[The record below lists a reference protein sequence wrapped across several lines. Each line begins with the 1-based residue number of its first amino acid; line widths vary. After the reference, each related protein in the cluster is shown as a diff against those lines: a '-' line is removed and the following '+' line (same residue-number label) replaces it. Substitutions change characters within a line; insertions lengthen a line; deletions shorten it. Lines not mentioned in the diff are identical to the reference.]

1 MWRYLKAAFLVGV
14 DVPALGRVPV
24 NALAAV
30 GFLIL
35 GFGHPGFWFI
45 GLAAEAALVPTLAFN
60 KRFQNVVD
68 AEDRQLSDGDSQ
80 NKRTSLIQTLPSDYK
95 KRLSD
100 LERKCDKVL
109 EVYRNAQADLFVID
123 TNRGALDNLKWVYLK
138 LLIARYH
145 LLTAGT
151 DDTPQ
156 SLVKKIKT
164 LQDELQDSDESAALR
179 QSKTAT
185 LDILKRRLANIQ
197 RREQSLEEVESDL
210 TRVESQVDLIL
221 DNAAMQGK
229 PQTIS
234 TDLELASDLVSG
246 GMFGE
251 AESAV
256 ADLDRDY
263 ATPGVPTRAGSRGV
277 APRERE

>member
-1 MWRYLKAAFLVGV
+1 MWRYLKAAFLVGM
-14 DVPALGRVPV
+14 DVPGLGRLPV
-24 NALAAV
+24 NALAAA

-35 GFGHPGFWFI
+35 GFGHPGFWFL
-45 GLAAEAALVPTLAFN
+45 GLAAEAAIVPTLAFN
-60 KRFQNVVD
+60 KRFQKVVD
-68 AEDRQLSDGDSQ
+68 AEDRQISSDDSEA
-80 NKRTSLIQTLPSDYK
+80 RRDSLIQTLPADYK
-95 KRLSD
+95 KRLAD
-100 LERKCDKVL
+100 LQRKCGKVL
-109 EVYRNAQADLFVID
+109 EVYRNAQAEDFLID
-123 TNRGALDNLKWVYLK
+123 TNRDALENLKWVYLK

-151 DDTPQ
+151 DDTPD
-156 SLVKKIKT
+156 SLIKKINS
-164 LQDELQDSDESAALR
+164 LQEELGDATETPALR
-179 QSKTAT
+179 QSKAAT
-185 LDILKRRLANIQ
+185 LDILKRRLANIE

-246 GMFGE
+246 GMFGD

-256 ADLDRDY
+256 ADLDRNFGKARTVVKT
-263 ATPGVPTRAGSRGV
+263 AT
-277 APRERE
+277 REAN

>member
-1 MWRYLKAAFLVGV
+1 MLRYLKAAFLVGAE
-14 DVPALGRVPV
+14 VPALGRVPI
-24 NALAAV
+24 NALVAA
-30 GFLIL
+30 GFFIL
-35 GFGHPGFWFI
+35 GFGHPGFWFL
-45 GLAAEAALVPTLAFN
+45 GLAAEAVVLPSLAFN

-68 AEDRQLSDGDSQ
+68 ARDRQFSTGDSQ
-80 NKRTSLIQTLPSDYK
+80 AKRDSLVQLLPSDYK
-95 KRLSD
+95 RRLAD

-109 EVYRNAQADLFVID
+109 EVFRNGQAEDYVVD
-123 TNRGALDNLKWVYLK
+123 ANREALTNLKWVYLK

-151 DDTPQ
+151 DDTPG
-156 SLVKKIKT
+156 SLAKKIDG
-164 LQDELQDSDESAALR
+164 LQADLKNSQDTPALR
-179 QSKTAT
+179 QSKLAT
-185 LDILKRRLANIQ
+185 LDILKRRLANVQ

-246 GMFGE
+246 GMFGD
-251 AESAV
+251 AESMV

-263 ATPGVPTRAGSRGV
+263 GKPHAASGKVTAEPS
-277 APRERE
+277 

>member
-1 MWRYLKAAFLVGV
+1 MWRYLKAAFLVGA

-24 NALAAV
+24 NLLATA

-35 GFGHPGFWFI
+35 GFGHPGFWFL
-45 GLAAEAALVPTLAFN
+45 GLAAEAAFLPTLAFN
-60 KRFQNVVD
+60 KRFQNYVQ
-68 AEDRQLSDGDSQ
+68 ANERQTTDGDSQ
-80 NKRTSLIQTLPSDYK
+80 AKRLALIQTLPPEYR
-95 KRLSD
+95 KRIDNLNH
-100 LERKCDKVL
+100 RCGKVL
-109 EVYRNAQADLFVID
+109 EVYQNAQAEEFLID
-123 TNRGALDNLKWVYLK
+123 TNRDALDNLKWVYTK

-151 DDTPQ
+151 DDTPE
-156 SLVKKIKT
+156 SLQKKIASIEKD
-164 LQDELQDSDESAALR
+164 LSALDETPALR
-179 QSKTAT
+179 QSKAAT

-234 TDLELASDLVSG
+234 SDLQLASDLVG
-246 GMFGE
+246 GGLFGE

-263 ATPGVPTRAGSRGV
+263 GSSRSTAKPIAAGNS
-277 APRERE
+277 

>member
-14 DVPALGRVPV
+14 DVPTLGRLPV
-24 NALAAV
+24 NALAAA
-30 GFLIL
+30 GFFIL
-35 GFGHPGFWFI
+35 GFGHPGFWFL
-45 GLAAEAALVPTLAFN
+45 GAAAESVIIPALAFN

-68 AEDRQLSDGDSQ
+68 ASERQISSGDSQ
-80 NKRTSLIQTLPSDYK
+80 AKRSSLVQLLPAEYK
-95 KRLSD
+95 RRLGD
-100 LERKCDKVL
+100 LERKCEKVL
-109 EVYRNAQADLFVID
+109 EVYRNAQADQYIID
-123 TNRGALDNLKWVYLK
+123 TNREALENLKWVYLK

-151 DDTPQ
+151 EDTPEALAKKVESLQ
-156 SLVKKIKT
+156 SDLGNS
-164 LQDELQDSDESAALR
+164 QDTPALR

-185 LDILKRRLANIQ
+185 LDILKRRLANVQ
-197 RREQSLEEVESDL
+197 RREQSVEEVESDL

-234 TDLELASDLVSG
+234 TDIELASDLVSG
-246 GMFGE
+246 GMFGD

-256 ADLDRDY
+256 ADLDRSY
-263 ATPGVPTRAGSRGV
+263 GKAHPASRNTT
-277 APRERE
+277 AESS

>member
-1 MWRYLKAAFLVGV
+1 MWRYLKAAFFVGV
-14 DVPALGRVPV
+14 EFPLLGRVPV
-24 NALAAV
+24 NAMAAA

-35 GFGHPGFWFI
+35 GFGHAGFWLL
-45 GLAAEAALVPTLAFN
+45 GLAAEAAIVPSLAFN
-60 KRFQNVVD
+60 KRFQKVVD
-68 AEDRQLSDGDSQ
+68 AEDKQLSSGDSQ
-80 NKRTSLIQTLPSDYK
+80 SKRSSLVKLLPSDYQS
-95 KRLSD
+95 RLAN
-100 LERKCDKVL
+100 LERRCDKVL
-109 EVYRNAQADLFVID
+109 EVYRNAQAEEFLID
-123 TNRGALDNLKWVYLK
+123 TNRDALENLKWVYLK

-151 DDTPQ
+151 EDTPE
-156 SLVKKIKT
+156 SLVKKIKSIEG
-164 LQDELQDSDESAALR
+164 ELQNGSESSALR
-179 QSKTAT
+179 QSKAAT
-185 LDILKRRLANIQ
+185 LDILRRRLINIQ

-234 TDLELASDLVSG
+234 TDIELASDLVSG
-246 GMFGE
+246 GMFGD

-263 ATPGVPTRAGSRGV
+263 GKSRLLSKTA
-277 APRERE
+277 APERS

>member
-24 NALAAV
+24 NILAAA
-30 GFLIL
+30 GFAIL
-35 GFGHPGFWFI
+35 GFGHPGFWFL
-45 GLAAEAALVPTLAFN
+45 GLAAEAAIVPTLAFN

-68 AEDRQLSDGDSQ
+68 AQDRQLSTDNSDA
-80 NKRTSLIQTLPSDYK
+80 KRASLIQLLPADYK

-100 LERKCDKVL
+100 LQRKCGKVL
-109 EVYRNAQADLFVID
+109 EVYRNAQAEDFLIE
-123 TNRGALDNLKWVYLK
+123 TNQHALENLSWVYLK

-151 DDTPQ
+151 EDTPD
-156 SLVKKIKT
+156 SLLKKIAT
-164 LQDELQDSDESAALR
+164 LEKELRDPDETPALR
-179 QSKTAT
+179 QSKSAT
-185 LDILKRRLANIQ
+185 LDILKRRVANIQ

-234 TDLELASDLVSG
+234 SDIELASDLVSG
-246 GMFGE
+246 GMFGD
-251 AESAV
+251 AESTV

-263 ATPGVPTRAGSRGV
+263 GKAQSPTKTAST
-277 APRERE
+277 EMS

>member
-1 MWRYLKAAFLVGV
+1 MWRYLKAAFFVGV
-14 DVPALGRVPV
+14 EVPALGRVPV
-24 NALAAV
+24 NALAAA

-35 GFGHPGFWFI
+35 GFGHPGFWFL
-45 GLAAEAALVPTLAFN
+45 GLAAEAAVVPALAFN
-60 KRFQNVVD
+60 KRFQKVVD
-68 AEDRQLSDGDSQ
+68 AEDKQLSTGDSQ
-80 NKRTSLIQTLPSDYK
+80 SKRSSLVKLLPGEYQS
-95 KRLSD
+95 RLTG
-100 LERKCDKVL
+100 LERRCDKVL
-109 EVYRNAQADLFVID
+109 EVYRNAQAEEFLID
-123 TNRGALDNLKWVYLK
+123 TNREALENLKWVYLK

-151 DDTPQ
+151 EDTPE
-156 SLVKKIKT
+156 SLEKRIKS
-164 LQDELQDSDESAALR
+164 LEGELQNGSESPALR
-179 QSKTAT
+179 QSRAAT

-234 TDLELASDLVSG
+234 TDIELASDLVSG
-246 GMFGE
+246 GMFGD

-263 ATPGVPTRAGSRGV
+263 GKSRSLPKAPTA
-277 APRERE
+277 ERY

>member
-1 MWRYLKAAFLVGV
+1 VWRYLKAAFFVGV
-14 DVPALGRVPV
+14 DVPALGRVPL
-24 NALAAV
+24 NALAAA

-35 GFGHPGFWFI
+35 GFGHPGFWFL
-45 GLAAEAALVPTLAFN
+45 GLAAEGAIVPALAFN
-60 KRFQNVVD
+60 KRFQKTVD
-68 AEDRQLSDGDSQ
+68 AEDRQLSSGDSQ
-80 NKRTSLIQTLPSDYK
+80 TKRYSLVKQLPGDYQS
-95 KRLSD
+95 RLAA
-100 LERKCDKVL
+100 LEVRCDKVL
-109 EVYRNAQADLFVID
+109 AVYRNAQAEEFVID
-123 TNRGALDNLKWVYLK
+123 TNRDALENLKWVYLK

-151 DDTPQ
+151 EDTPE
-156 SLVKKIKT
+156 SLEKKVASLEGD
-164 LQDELQDSDESAALR
+164 LQDVHESPALR
-179 QSKTAT
+179 QSKAAT

-197 RREQSLEEVESDL
+197 RREQTLEEVESDL

-234 TDLELASDLVSG
+234 TDIELASDLVG
-246 GMFGE
+246 GGIFGD

-263 ATPGVPTRAGSRGV
+263 SQPRTAAKTAAT
-277 APRERE
+277 ERS

>member
-1 MWRYLKAAFLVGV
+1 MWRYLKAAFFVGV
-14 DVPALGRVPV
+14 ELPALGRVPL
-24 NALAAV
+24 NALAAA

-35 GFGHPGFWFI
+35 GFGHPGFWLL
-45 GLAAEAALVPTLAFN
+45 GLAAEAAIIPSLAFN

-68 AEDRQLSDGDSQ
+68 AEDKELSSGDSAS
-80 NKRTSLIQTLPSDYK
+80 KRTSLVKLLPSDYQS
-95 KRLSD
+95 RLAN
-100 LERKCDKVL
+100 LERRCNKVL
-109 EVYRNAQADLFVID
+109 EVYRNAQAEEYVID
-123 TNRGALDNLKWVYLK
+123 TNREALENLKWVYLK

-151 DDTPQ
+151 EDTPG
-156 SLVKKIKT
+156 SLEKRIKS
-164 LQDELQDSDESAALR
+164 LEAELQNGSETQALR
-179 QSKTAT
+179 QSRAAT

-234 TDLELASDLVSG
+234 TDIELASDLVSG
-246 GMFGE
+246 GIFGD

-263 ATPGVPTRAGSRGV
+263 RRSRPLAKATSP
-277 APRERE
+277 ERS

>member
-1 MWRYLKAAFLVGV
+1 VWRYLKAAFLVGV
-14 DVPALGRVPV
+14 QVPALGRVPV
-24 NALAAV
+24 NALAAA

-35 GFGHPGFWFI
+35 GFGHPGFWFL
-45 GLAAEAALVPTLAFN
+45 GLATEAAIVPSLAFN
-60 KRFQNVVD
+60 KRFQKVVD
-68 AEDRQLSDGDSQ
+68 AADKEITSGDSQ
-80 NKRTSLIQTLPSDYK
+80 SKRISLVKQLPSDYQS
-95 KRLSD
+95 RLST
-100 LERKCDKVL
+100 LERRCGKVL
-109 EVYRNAQADLFVID
+109 EVYRNAQADDFVVD
-123 TNRGALDNLKWVYLK
+123 TNHDALENLKWVYLK

-156 SLVKKIKT
+156 SLERKIKSLEADLADAT
-164 LQDELQDSDESAALR
+164 ETAALR
-179 QSKTAT
+179 QSKAAT

-234 TDLELASDLVSG
+234 TDIELASDLVG
-246 GMFGE
+246 GGLFGE

-263 ATPGVPTRAGSRGV
+263 GTRPAV
-277 APRERE
+277 KAPAAERS

>member
-14 DVPALGRVPV
+14 DVPALGRVPI
-24 NALAAV
+24 NILAAA
-30 GFLIL
+30 GFGIL
-35 GFGHPGFWFI
+35 GFGHPGFWFL
-45 GLAAEAALVPTLAFN
+45 GLAAEAAIVPTLAFN

-68 AEDRQLSDGDSQ
+68 AQDRRLSTDNSDA
-80 NKRTSLIQTLPSDYK
+80 KRASLIQLLPADYK
-95 KRLSD
+95 KRLTD
-100 LERKCDKVL
+100 LQRKCGKVL
-109 EVYRNAQADLFVID
+109 EVYRNAQAEEFLIE
-123 TNRGALDNLKWVYLK
+123 TNQHALENLSWVYLK

-151 DDTPQ
+151 EDTAD
-156 SLVKKIKT
+156 SLLKKIATIEKE
-164 LQDELQDSDESAALR
+164 LRDPDETPALR
-179 QSKTAT
+179 QSKSAT
-185 LDILKRRLANIQ
+185 LDILKRRVANIQ

-234 TDLELASDLVSG
+234 SDLELASDLVSG
-246 GMFGE
+246 GMFGD
-251 AESAV
+251 AESTV

-263 ATPGVPTRAGSRGV
+263 GKAQ
-277 APRERE
+277 APAKTASTEMS

>member
-14 DVPALGRVPV
+14 QVPALGRLPV
-24 NALAAV
+24 NALAAA
-30 GFLIL
+30 GFFIL
-35 GFGHPGFWFI
+35 GFGHPGFWFL
-45 GLAAEAALVPTLAFN
+45 GLAAEAVIIPALAFN

-68 AEDRQLSDGDSQ
+68 AEERQLSTGDSQ
-80 NKRTSLIQTLPSDYK
+80 AKRNSLVQLLPVEYK
-95 KRLSD
+95 RRLQD
-100 LERKCDKVL
+100 LERRCDKVI
-109 EVYRNAQADLFVID
+109 EVYRNAQAEEFVVD
-123 TNRGALDNLKWVYLK
+123 TNREALENLKWVYLK

-151 DDTPQ
+151 EDTPDALARKIDALQ
-156 SLVKKIKT
+156 SDLKNA
-164 LQDELQDSDESAALR
+164 QDTPALR
-179 QSKTAT
+179 QSRAAT
-185 LDILKRRLANIQ
+185 LDILKRRLANVQ
-197 RREQSLEEVESDL
+197 RREQTIEEVESDL

-246 GMFGE
+246 GMFGD

-263 ATPGVPTRAGSRGV
+263 GKTRAPSRS
-277 APRERE
+277 ATAEHS

>member
-1 MWRYLKAAFLVGV
+1 VWRYLKAAFLVGM

-24 NALAAV
+24 NALAAA

-35 GFGHPGFWFI
+35 GFGHPGFWFL
-45 GLAAEAALVPTLAFN
+45 GLAAEAAIVPMLAFN
-60 KRFQNVVD
+60 KRFQKVVD
-68 AEDRQLSDGDSQ
+68 AEDRQLSSDDSGA
-80 NKRTSLIQTLPSDYK
+80 KRDSLIQTLPADYK
-95 KRLSD
+95 KRLAD
-100 LERKCDKVL
+100 LQRKCGKVL
-109 EVYRNAQADLFVID
+109 EVYRNAQAEDFLID
-123 TNRGALDNLKWVYLK
+123 TNRDALENLKWVYLK

-151 DDTPQ
+151 DDTPD
-156 SLVKKIKT
+156 SLIKKINS
-164 LQDELQDSDESAALR
+164 LQEELGDATETPALR

-246 GMFGE
+246 GMFGD

-256 ADLDRDY
+256 ADLDRDFGKARTVVKT
-263 ATPGVPTRAGSRGV
+263 AT
-277 APRERE
+277 REAS

>member
-14 DVPALGRVPV
+14 QVPGLGRVPL

-30 GFLIL
+30 GFVIL
-35 GFGHPGFWFI
+35 GFGHPGFWFL
-45 GLAAEAALVPTLAFN
+45 GLAAEAAVVPSLAFN

-68 AEDRQLSDGDSQ
+68 AELSDGDSQ
-80 NKRTSLIQTLPSDYK
+80 TKRVSLIQLLPPDYK
-95 KRLSD
+95 NRLRHLDSRC
-100 LERKCDKVL
+100 EKVL
-109 EVYRNAQADLFVID
+109 EVYRNAQAEEFLID
-123 TNRGALDNLKWVYLK
+123 TNRDALENLKWVYLK

-151 DDTPQ
+151 EDTPE
-156 SLVKKIKT
+156 SLKKKIDS
-164 LQDELQDSDESAALR
+164 LQREVQSSQESSALH
-179 QSKTAT
+179 QSKAAT
-185 LDILKRRLANIQ
+185 LDILQRRLANIQ
-197 RREQSLEEVESDL
+197 RRGQSLEEVESDL

-234 TDLELASDLVSG
+234 TDIELASDLVSG
-246 GMFGE
+246 GIFGD
-251 AESAV
+251 AESTV

-263 ATPGVPTRAGSRGV
+263 GKSRTVTRPASL
-277 APRERE
+277 ERS

>member
-1 MWRYLKAAFLVGV
+1 LWRYLKAAFLVGI

-24 NALAAV
+24 NALAAA

-35 GFGHPGFWFI
+35 GFGHPGFWFL
-45 GLAAEAALVPTLAFN
+45 GLAAEAAILPALAFN
-60 KRFQNVVD
+60 KRFQRVVD
-68 AEDRQLSDGDSQ
+68 AEDRQVSSDDSEA
-80 NKRTSLIQTLPSDYK
+80 RRESLIQTLPADYK
-95 KRLSD
+95 KRLAD
-100 LERKCDKVL
+100 LQRKCWKVL
-109 EVYRNAQADLFVID
+109 EVYRSAQAEEFLID
-123 TNRGALDNLKWVYLK
+123 TNRDALENLKWVYLK

-151 DDTPQ
+151 EDTPD
-156 SLVKKIKT
+156 SLIKKINS
-164 LQDELQDSDESAALR
+164 LQEELGDPSETPPLR
-179 QSKTAT
+179 QSKAAT

-197 RREQSLEEVESDL
+197 RREQSVEEVESDL

-246 GMFGE
+246 GMFGD
-251 AESAV
+251 AESTV
-256 ADLDRDY
+256 ADLDRDF
-263 ATPGVPTRAGSRGV
+263 GKGRA
-277 APRERE
+277 AIKTTAREAS

>member
-14 DVPALGRVPV
+14 ELPALGRVPL
-24 NALAAV
+24 NALAGI

-35 GFGHPGFWFI
+35 GFGHPGFWFL
-45 GLAAEAALVPTLAFN
+45 GLAVEAAIVPTLAFN
-60 KRFQNVVD
+60 KRFQKVVD
-68 AEDRQLSDGDSQ
+68 AEDRQLSSGDAQS
-80 NKRTSLIQTLPSDYK
+80 KRYSLVKLLPADYK
-95 KRLSD
+95 SRLAN
-100 LERKCDKVL
+100 LEARCDKVL
-109 EVYRNAQADLFVID
+109 EVYRNAQAEEFLID
-123 TNRGALDNLKWVYLK
+123 TNRDALENLKWVYLK

-151 DDTPQ
+151 DDTRE
-156 SLVKKIKT
+156 SLEKKIGS
-164 LQDELQDSDESAALR
+164 LQEELENSGESPALR
-179 QSKTAT
+179 QSKAAT
-185 LDILKRRLANIQ
+185 LDILKRRCENIQ

-234 TDLELASDLVSG
+234 TDIELASDLVSG
-246 GMFGE
+246 SMFGD
-251 AESAV
+251 AQSAV

-263 ATPGVPTRAGSRGV
+263 NSRTLAKAPTAEHS
-277 APRERE
+277 